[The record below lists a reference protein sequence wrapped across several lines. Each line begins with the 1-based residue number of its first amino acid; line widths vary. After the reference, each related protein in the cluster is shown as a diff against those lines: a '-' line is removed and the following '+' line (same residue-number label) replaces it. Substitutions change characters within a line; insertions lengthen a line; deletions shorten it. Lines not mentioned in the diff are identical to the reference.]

1 MANELLAAARDFYNA
16 TVADP
21 AVTIRCQS
29 AAARDVVTAA
39 GERLRLALLDQGRTS
54 VTAGHSQVVAPA
66 AAGTHEMQPQ
76 AVDGGLDLV
85 ESGEHLMAA
94 NALEHGPGVRPE
106 HDGRVTA
113 HG

>member
-1 MANELLAAARDFYNA
+1 MADQLLTAAMDFYNA

-29 AAARDVVTAA
+29 AAARDAVTAS

-54 VTAGHSQVVAPA
+54 VTAGHAQDVAPA
-66 AAGTHEMQPQ
+66 AAGTHEMQAQ
-76 AVDGGLDLV
+76 AVDGGLDLL

-106 HDGRVTA
+106 HDGEVTD